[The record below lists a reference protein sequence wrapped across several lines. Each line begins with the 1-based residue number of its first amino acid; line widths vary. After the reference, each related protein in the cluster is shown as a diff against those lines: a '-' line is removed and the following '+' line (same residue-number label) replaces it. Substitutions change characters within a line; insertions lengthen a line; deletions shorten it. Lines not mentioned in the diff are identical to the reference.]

1 MRDIFRFHKNK
12 FDKLTQIKFNIV
24 NRFIE
29 MLAKTIVL

>member
-12 FDKLTQIKFNIV
+12 FDQIKFKIV

-29 MLAKTIVL
+29 MLAKIIVL